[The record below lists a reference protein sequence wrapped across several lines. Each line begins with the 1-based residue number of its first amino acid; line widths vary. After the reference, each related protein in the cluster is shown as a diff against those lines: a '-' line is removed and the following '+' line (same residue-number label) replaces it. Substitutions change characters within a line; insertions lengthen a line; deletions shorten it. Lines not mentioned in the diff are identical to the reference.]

1 MHLND
6 ETKENPMQLTPDQEQ
21 QTATQVLT
29 TLLSV
34 VGKDVQAWLDLFVE
48 NAVIEFPYAFTTP
61 GRLEGKEA
69 LYNYMKDVPAQM
81 QNLVFSNI
89 QVYPTSNPNV
99 VLAEVHG
106 EADIVST
113 GRHYQQDY
121 VMRLEIR
128 EGRIIHYREYW
139 NPMPALEAWGST
151 ENLSQSFNVDRTE

>member
-1 MHLND
+1 
-6 ETKENPMQLTPDQEQ
+6 MQLPPDQEQ

-29 TLLSV
+29 ALLSV

-48 NAVIEFPYAFTTP
+48 NAVIEFPYASTTP

-99 VLAEVHG
+99 VLAEFMEKPTLFPRVVT
-106 EADIVST
+106 INKIT
-113 GRHYQQDY
+113 
-121 VMRLEIR
+121 
-128 EGRIIHYREYW
+128 
-139 NPMPALEAWGST
+139 
-151 ENLSQSFNVDRTE
+151 